1 MTISVDLN
9 KKNSISLAQSL
20 LAIISF
26 LFLFLNCV
34 KYYDQGVSGFTAWL
48 GANGGKASFGGGL
61 FLFFIILLLI
71 IPLCKVFLEKQVA
84 SFRSLLNYIIIGI
97 AANSII
103 LLLFGG
109 TRLMVNVNKTVIKNI
124 HLAFGAVL
132 EIFLMV
138 CIGGASAVDEFVLK

>member
-1 MTISVDLN
+1 M
-9 KKNSISLAQSL
+9 
-20 LAIISF
+20 
-26 LFLFLNCV
+26 
-34 KYYDQGVSGFTAWL
+34 
-48 GANGGKASFGGGL
+48 
-61 FLFFIILLLI
+61 
-71 IPLCKVFLEKQVA
+71 FLEKQVA

-97 AANSII
+97 AAISII

-109 TRLMVNVNKTVIKNI
+109 TRLMVNVNKTIIKDI